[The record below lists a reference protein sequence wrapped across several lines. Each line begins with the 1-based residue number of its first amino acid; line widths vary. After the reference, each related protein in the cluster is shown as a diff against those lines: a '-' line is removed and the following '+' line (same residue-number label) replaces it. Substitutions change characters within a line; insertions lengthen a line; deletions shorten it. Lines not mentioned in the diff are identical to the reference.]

1 MDKKEQLDKFLDK
14 FLNDEEVDFSELDVD
29 QSFAELFEISALL
42 KKDGHSLD
50 DKLKEHVFKKVYTEF
65 NSDPNIRG
73 GSVFSVILQILAVI
87 FDVSSPHVAN
97 CSMLELNRSY
107 DRDFSENCPFP
118 SLKFNQFLYNYT
130 INGFMVPLGLK
141 TLC

>member
-14 FLNDEEVDFSELDVD
+14 FLNDEKVDFSELDVD

-50 DKLKEHVFKKVYTEF
+50 GKLKEHVFKKVYTEF

-73 GSVFSVILQILAVI
+73 GSVFSVILQILAVM
-87 FDVSSPHVAN
+87 FDASSPHVAN
-97 CSMLELNRSY
+97 CSISEQIRSF
-107 DRDFSENCPFP
+107 DKDFPKNYSSS

>member
-1 MDKKEQLDKFLDK
+1 MGKKEQLDKFLDK

-29 QSFAELFEISALL
+29 QSFAELFEISVLL
-42 KKDGHSLD
+42 KKDGHTLD
-50 DKLKEHVFKKVYTEF
+50 DRIKEDVFKTVHAEF
-65 NSDPNIRG
+65 NDDQNIRG
-73 GSVFSVILQILAVI
+73 GSVFSVILQILAVM
-87 FDVSSPHVAN
+87 FDVSSSHVAN
-97 CSMLELNRSY
+97 YSISEQIRSFDKDFPKNCSS
-107 DRDFSENCPFP
+107 S